1 MTNMALYLTE
11 TEIKKI
17 INMELAFNSVEEAFK
32 LIASGDAVTKPRER
46 LPVGASSLNY
56 MSAGIDKQNLTG
68 LKIYVPG
75 GSTGTKFYFHIM
87 NALNGEI
94 VAIMEANALGQFRT
108 GAASGVASKYLARED
123 SKRVLL
129 IGTGYQAYTQALA
142 LDSVFELDEIYVYS
156 RSEENRINFI
166 NNYSSEIKSK
176 LIPVD
181 NIESEFD
188 SIDIISVIT
197 SSKTPVI
204 NNGVISAGVHIN
216 AAGSNH
222 SLRRELDTKTILK
235 ADKIFVDD
243 IDQAKMECG
252 DLIYP
257 ESLGLIQW
265 RNIINFSDVLKFP
278 ERFKR
283 NNKDITIFESQGLAL
298 WDLVTAIN
306 VCEIAKSKGMGEK
319 INV

>member
-1 MTNMALYLTE
+1 MKKNKIIITGGAGFVGTNLINLL
-11 TEIKKI
+11 IKKTNFKI
-17 INMELAFNSVEEAFK
+17 IS
-32 LIASGDAVTKPRER
+32 
-46 LPVGASSLNY
+46 
-56 MSAGIDKQNLTG
+56 ID
-68 LKIYVPG
+68 
-75 GSTGTKFYFHIM
+75 
-87 NALNGEI
+87 
-94 VAIMEANALGQFRT
+94 
-108 GAASGVASKYLARED
+108 
-123 SKRVLL
+123 
-129 IGTGYQAYTQALA
+129 
-142 LDSVFELDEIYVYS
+142 
-156 RSEENRINFI
+156 
-166 NNYSSEIKSK
+166 NYSSAMKSK
-176 LIPVD
+176 LISVE
-181 NIESEFD
+181 NIESEVD

-197 SSKTPVI
+197 NSKTPVI
-204 NNGVISAGVHIN
+204 NNDVIESGVHIN